1 MIDSKIIQEAYEK
14 LKPILGDRVSI
25 SKVHTMS
32 YSRDWSPRHSTDN
45 DVPDMVVVPRT
56 TEECSAVVKIAYEL
70 GIPVTSFAGGTGMGG
85 GACAWKG
92 GIMIDTKGM
101 NQILEFDEKNMSV
114 RVQAG
119 MTIWHLNEFLAKHN
133 MWLPH
138 QPESKQASTVGA
150 AINCDNDSTFGMK
163 YGKILEAMTSLKAVI
178 GNGDA
183 IEFGHR
189 KALMSSTGY
198 NLMHLFVASEGT
210 LGVVT
215 EATLRV
221 NYLPKE
227 REILGFYMRSIGGA
241 CYACEELLTAGVQL
255 ESLHINNRQ
264 RLHFYTHSYR
274 VKYNKEPNVPEW
286 ADAIL
291 FVSVAGDRDV
301 VDFSV
306 KKIREKF
313 KDIGGE
319 VEEDEIVTGYWASK
333 HTLQFEPFKQKWP
346 DSQRERKFGAADP
359 GVPIGNVPAIHDKFV
374 ELSEKYNQQIL
385 GMTVYNE
392 CPQKLSPS
400 ISFAIFVDDKDSENV
415 ENFFKFVKE
424 MSESAIELEGTMSTY
439 IGDGDRLGGFNKL
452 EHGASYEYIKKVKEM
467 FDPKNIM
474 NPGKKFESRWIK

>member
-1 MIDSKIIQEAYEK
+1 MIDSKIIQGAYEK
-14 LKPILGDRVSI
+14 LEPILGSRVST
-25 SKVHTMS
+25 SKVHRMS
-32 YSRDWSPRHSTDN
+32 YSRDWSPRHDTDN
-45 DVPDMVVVPRT
+45 DIPDIIAVPRT
-56 TEECSAVVKIAYEL
+56 TDECSKIVKVAYEF
-70 GIPVTSFAGGTGMGG
+70 GIPVTSFSGGTGMGG

-119 MTIWHLNEFLAKHN
+119 ITIWHLNEFLASHG

-150 AINCDNDSTFGMK
+150 AINCDSDSTFGMK
-163 YGKILEAMTSLKAVI
+163 YGKILESMTSLKAVV
-178 GNGDA
+178 GTGEA
-183 IEFGHR
+183 VEFGHR
-189 KALMSSTGY
+189 KAMMSSTGY

-227 REILGFYMRSIGGA
+227 REVLGFYMRSIGGS

-264 RLHFYTHSYR
+264 RLHFYTHAYR
-274 VKYNKEPNVPEW
+274 VKYDREPNVPDW

-291 FVSVAGDRDV
+291 FVSVAGDRDM

-306 KKIREKF
+306 KKIRDKF
-313 KDIGGE
+313 EPIGTE
-319 VEEDEIVTGYWASK
+319 VKETEIVTGYWASK
-333 HTLQFEPFKQKWP
+333 HTLDFEPFKQKWP
-346 DSQRERKFGAADP
+346 DSQRERKFGASDP

-374 ELSEKYNQQIL
+374 ELAEKYDQEIL

-400 ISFAIFVDDKDSENV
+400 ISFAIFVDDKDPKNV
-415 ENFFKFVKE
+415 ENFYKFVRE
-424 MSESAIELEGTMSTY
+424 MSETAIKLEGTMSTY

-452 EHGASYEYIKKVKEM
+452 EHGASYEYMKKIKEV